1 MKSGSARW
9 ERSPFPSSSPARC
22 AAPTLSTNRSSPT
35 FLPEPPPQD
44 HLPRELMTSRS
55 PLGVHCVRLIK
66 DKLRR
71 PYAPDPRQDLAGR
84 SGGRRGLDALEFSCR
99 QICHHRCAL
108 RGGAECRIL
117 SEDAALCL
125 IRSAVDRALV
135 YSGDRGRAS
144 LRLGASELET
154 WSRQR
159 IEDRLSG
166 WLPRRL
172 PGKLR
177 AGNLV
182 RRRSRSTFWLDDRNV
197 DWRHPGCAGRGVAL
211 QGLASLRG
219 FDEHCGPVSQHFG
232 DALHDFGRVIAG
244 ADYGVAAQF
253 GRVLQHQIAGFGA
266 RLLAQC

>member
-9 ERSPFPSSSPARC
+9 EHSPIHSSSPARC
-22 AAPTLSTNRSSPT
+22 AAPSRSVNGHSPS
-35 FLPEPPPQD
+35 FLPESPPQH
-44 HLPRELMTSRS
+44 HLPRELMPSRS

-71 PYAPDPRQDLAGR
+71 PYAPEPRQDLAGR

-117 SEDAALCL
+117 SEDAALSL

-197 DWRHPGCAGRGVAL
+197 DCRHPGGPGRGL
-211 QGLASLRG
+211 PLPPLPSL
-219 FDEHCGPVSQHFG
+219 PPSSPPS
-232 DALHDFGRVIAG
+232 LP
-244 ADYGVAAQF
+244 
-253 GRVLQHQIAGFGA
+253 
-266 RLLAQC
+266 